1 MYVVGV
7 NWRMIV
13 KLYIIGAIAALALL
27 THSAAPAQI
36 IQNHNSSAPVTFD
49 AGRIELQDRS
59 DRVLFTGGVTVT
71 QAGLT
76 LKANRLT
83 AAYENEQSIDVNRL
97 DAIGDV
103 TITKADLR
111 TKSNAAIYDL
121 DNNLITLI
129 GNVSVT
135 QGTNI
140 INGGRIVIDLTQN
153 RTSVEAQPQSNG
165 QSGRV
170 TGKFSVPQR
179 KKDDSADNPN

>member
-59 DRVLFTGGVTVT
+59 DRVLLTGGVTVT

-83 AAYENEQSIDVNRL
+83 AAYKNEQSIDVNRL
-97 DAIGDV
+97 DAIGGV